1 MTTAGEIMLDF
12 FNDSKR
18 HTEVKLTASE
28 CDYATWPTHRK
39 MLSDEIRCTRFR
51 EALLRVV
58 PRGGTV
64 LDVGAGTGILSI
76 FAAQAGARK
85 VYAVEETLMALEAR
99 ELVARNGLAGRIEV
113 LHSPI
118 EDLVSSEKVDVIVS
132 EWLGG
137 FAIDENMLPPVLLA
151 RDRWLKSG
159 GAMIPNRVDV
169 WMAPCFLPGFEE
181 KRRFWLGKPY
191 GVDMALV
198 AERMYHE
205 LFYEQHDLSPEH
217 LMSEAAVLWTIDVL
231 SETVERSRKPFKA
244 ESIFIARKRGE
255 INGLAAWFSADL
267 GGGVLIS
274 TDPASP
280 ANHWGRVFLPLTRP
294 LTVQQGNTISVNMAC
309 HPLGPLATRSKWTVM
324 VKRIRS
330 TD

>member
-1 MTTAGEIMLDF
+1 MPDF
-12 FNDSKR
+12 SNGP
-18 HTEVKLTASE
+18 KLRAE
-28 CDYATWPTHRK
+28 AKPPDPEWDYATWPMHRK
-39 MLSDEIRCTRFR
+39 MLADEIRCTHFR

-99 ELVARNGLAGRIEV
+99 ELVARNGLADRIEI

-118 EDLVSSEKVDVIVS
+118 EELVPSEKVDVIVS

-137 FAIDENMLPPVLLA
+137 FAVDENMLPPVLLA
-151 RDRWLKSG
+151 RDRWLKPG
-159 GAMIPNRVDV
+159 GAMIPNCVDV
-169 WMAPCFLPGFEE
+169 WMAPCFLPDFEE

-198 AERMYHE
+198 AERMCCE
-205 LFYEQHDLSPEH
+205 IFYEQHDLSREH
-217 LMSEAAVLWTIDVL
+217 LMSESAVLWTIDSL
-231 SETVERSRKPFKA
+231 SETVDRSQKPFETK
-244 ESIFIARKRGE
+244 SIFIALRSGE

-274 TDPASP
+274 TDPDSP

-294 LTVQQGNTISVNMAC
+294 LMVQQGNTIEVNMAC

-330 TD
+330 TA

>member
-1 MTTAGEIMLDF
+1 MNTAGKIVLGLFM
-12 FNDSKR
+12 SRKR
-18 HTEVKLTASE
+18 HAEVTPPTSE
-28 CDYATWPTHRK
+28 CGYTSWATHRK
-39 MLSDEIRCTRFR
+39 MLADEVRCTLFR
-51 EALLRVV
+51 DALLRVV
-58 PRGGTV
+58 PRGGVV

-85 VYAVEETLMALEAR
+85 VYAVEETPIALEAR
-99 ELVARNGLAGRIEV
+99 ELVARNGLADRIEILQSSV
-113 LHSPI
+113 
-118 EDLVSSEKVDVIVS
+118 EKLVPSEKVDVIVS

-137 FAIDENMLPPVLLA
+137 FAIDENMLPPILLA
-151 RDRWLKSG
+151 RDRWLKPG

-169 WMAPCFLPGFEE
+169 WMAPCFFPAFEE
-181 KRRFWLGKPY
+181 KRRFWLSKPY

-217 LMSEAAVLWTIDVL
+217 LMSEAEVLWTIDAL
-231 SETVERSRKPFKA
+231 SETVDRSWKPFKA
-244 ESIFIARKRGE
+244 KPIFTARRSGE

-267 GGGVLIS
+267 AGVLIS

-280 ANHWGRVFLPLTRP
+280 ANHWGRVFLPLSQS
-294 LTVQQGNTISVNMAC
+294 LAVQQGEAISVNMAC
-309 HPLGPLATRSKWTVM
+309 HPFGPLETLSKWTVT

-330 TD
+330 TA

>member
-1 MTTAGEIMLDF
+1 MLDF
-12 FNDSKR
+12 FSGPKPRAEAKPPDP
-18 HTEVKLTASE
+18 EW
-28 CDYATWPTHRK
+28 DYATWPTHRK
-39 MLSDEIRCTRFR
+39 MLADEIRCTRFR
-51 EALLRVV
+51 EALLKVV

-99 ELVARNGLAGRIEV
+99 ELVARNGLADRIEI

-118 EDLVSSEKVDVIVS
+118 EELVPPEKVDVIVS

-151 RDRWLKSG
+151 RDRWLTPG

-169 WMAPCFLPGFEE
+169 WMAPCFLPGFEK
-181 KRRFWLGKPY
+181 KRRFWLSKPY

-205 LFYEQHDLSPEH
+205 LLYEQHDLFPEN
-217 LMSEAAVLWTIDVL
+217 LMSEAAVLWAIDTL
-231 SETVERSRKPFKA
+231 GETVHRSRKPFKA
-244 ESIFIARKRGE
+244 KSIFTARRNGE

-274 TDPASP
+274 TDPDSP
-280 ANHWGRVFLPLTRP
+280 ANHWGRVFLPLRRS
-294 LTVQQGNTISVNMAC
+294 LAMQRGDTISVNIAC
-309 HPLGPLATRSKWTVM
+309 HPFGPLATRSEWTVM
-324 VKRIRS
+324 VKRIQS
-330 TD
+330 TA

>member
-1 MTTAGEIMLDF
+1 MLDF
-12 FNDSKR
+12 FNAPKR
-18 HTEVKLTASE
+18 HIEANPPAPE
-28 CDYATWPTHRK
+28 CDYGTWPTHRK
-39 MLSDEIRCTRFR
+39 MLADEIRCTLFR
-51 EALLRVV
+51 DALLKVV

-99 ELVARNGLAGRIEV
+99 ELIAGNGLTDRIEI

-118 EDLVSSEKVDVIVS
+118 EKLVPSEKVDVIVS

-137 FAIDENMLPPVLLA
+137 FAIDENMLPPFLLA
-151 RDRWLKSG
+151 RDRWLKPG

-169 WMAPCFLPGFEE
+169 WMSPCFLPGFEE

-198 AERMYHE
+198 AERMCCE
-205 LFYEQHDLSPEH
+205 IFYEQHDLSREH
-217 LMSEAAVLWTIDVL
+217 LMSEAAVLWTIDAL
-231 SETVERSRKPFKA
+231 SETVDRSRKPFETK
-244 ESIFIARKRGE
+244 SIFIALRSGE

-294 LTVQQGNTISVNMAC
+294 LTVQQGNTIAVNMAC
-309 HPLGPLATRSKWTVM
+309 HPLGPLATWSKWTVM

-330 TD
+330 TA